1 MIPQVPPGHLPSVL
15 HCPCMHACMH
25 ACRSLTRA
33 ITRTHTQT
41 QPAREEERVS
51 FYFIK
56 SRLQR
61 RRAASTCGGR
71 SKKEGAMRR
80 RARPARESSRS
91 VRRMVVAVTVP
102 LRPSV
107 VTQTRSSDTALSSRR
122 QLRSQ
127 AGHRMRRTTTARR
140 SSCLC
145 GLRMEAAG
153 RAGKAISQI
162 GLPESLG
169 RREKSFKMDRL

>member
-107 VTQTRSSDTALSSRR
+107 VTQTRSSDTALSSKP

-127 AGHRMRRTTTARR
+127 AGPNAPNDN
-140 SSCLC
+140 SAKIVVS
-145 GLRMEAAG
+145 LRLTDGSRGQSGEGYLSNRLTRIPRAAG
-153 RAGKAISQI
+153 EV
-162 GLPESLG
+162 L
-169 RREKSFKMDRL
+169 